1 MNDALRTLATGLE
14 NEKFENIKTRQQQ
27 YDKGFNI

>member
-14 NEKFENIKTRQQQ
+14 NEKFENVKHRQTQ
-27 YDKGFNI
+27 YDKGYTI